1 MAIKLSK
8 IINSWVPENS
18 KVIDFGCGDGSLLKE
33 LFENKQVLGYGV
45 EINDT
50 KIEKCIEK
58 GVPVIKLNIDKMMSN
73 KNKSIQDLATE
84 P

>member
-33 LFENKQVLGYGV
+33 LFENKQVLGYLSL
-45 EINDT
+45 IH
-50 KIEKCIEK
+50 I
-58 GVPVIKLNIDKMMSN
+58 
-73 KNKSIQDLATE
+73 
-84 P
+84 